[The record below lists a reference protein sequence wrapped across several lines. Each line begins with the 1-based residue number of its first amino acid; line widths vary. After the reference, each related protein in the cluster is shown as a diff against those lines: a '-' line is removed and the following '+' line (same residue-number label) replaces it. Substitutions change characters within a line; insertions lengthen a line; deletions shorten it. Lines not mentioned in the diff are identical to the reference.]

1 MNAPATS
8 IPGAPAEG
16 EAEGMYEK
24 YMLSHPADVRH
35 CLRQLIDKRAS
46 LLLHAVGTEQAVS
59 VGLGLGE
66 STMWVDVPRDPALTE
81 RLLAA
86 GRLRFESSIDRI
98 TVRFATG
105 AARRSLHADLPA
117 LEVPLP
123 LKVMHLQRREYVRRE
138 PIGSLAC
145 LMPVHTTSGDTR
157 TLRAS
162 IADIGGGGLAVL
174 TTDDSSLVI
183 AAGDVIPGV
192 VLEIPEQGS
201 MTVTLRV
208 QHAARIDQHGRRV
221 WRAGCS
227 FVDLTVQEQARLLRY
242 VMHLDRVHASRLR
255 DHD

>member
-1 MNAPATS
+1 MTATLPS
-8 IPGAPAEG
+8 APAETVEP
-16 EAEGMYEK
+16 EAESLYER

-35 CLRQLIDKRAS
+35 CLRQLIDKRSS
-46 LLLHAVGTEQAVS
+46 LLLHAAGTEQAVS
-59 VGLGLGE
+59 VALAVGPSSL
-66 STMWVDVPRDPALTE
+66 WVDVPRDPVLTE

-105 AARRSLHADLPA
+105 AARRSVHADLPA

-174 TTDDSSLVI
+174 TTDDSTLVM

-192 VLEIPEQGS
+192 VLDIPEQGA

-208 QHAARIDQHGRRV
+208 QHAARIDQNGRRV